1 MTAGTIDVFPL
12 PRGMLSDGTGT
23 VGGWWISSYFG
34 GRPNPFTG
42 VPSWHG
48 GMDLVAP
55 KLTPMHAVKAGRILQ
70 SWDPSGGGNW
80 TRLEC
85 DDGDVFGYG
94 HADHFAPG
102 VNGRHVQA
110 GDVVAFVDSTG
121 ASTGHHLHFAYQPAG
136 WARYGDPFDL
146 LANCRRF
153 AGDPPAVTVT
163 PPSNPTPAEPLY
175 PEPTPQEILTMHRYW
190 DLDGTFYAVGVEP
203 FLSPEAV
210 GADGQPQSAQHFV
223 GGMYAYKFP
232 GPDQFV
238 LAVGSATQPEKLDR
252 SNPAHQGLIA
262 ALEGL
267 ALVYQA
273 A

>member
-12 PRGMLSDGTGT
+12 PRGGLSDQTGT
-23 VGGWWISSYFG
+23 VGGWFISSYFG

-55 KLTPMHAVKAGRILQ
+55 KLTPMYAVKPGRIFQ
-70 SWDPSGGGNW
+70 AWDQSGGGNW
-80 TRLEC
+80 TRLTC

-94 HADHFAPG
+94 HADHYAQGPG
-102 VNGRHVQA
+102 VHRVNA
-110 GDVVAFVDSTG
+110 GEIVAYVNSTG
-121 ASTGHHLHFAYQPAG
+121 ASTGNHLHFAYQPAG

-146 LANCRRF
+146 LANCRTF
-153 AGDPPAVTVT
+153 VGSPPLVTEPQPPPPTVPLHPEHT
-163 PPSNPTPAEPLY
+163 PE
-175 PEPTPQEILTMHRYW
+175 EILTMHRYW
-190 DLDGTFYAVGVEP
+190 EIDGTFYAVGLEP
-203 FLSPEAV
+203 FISPEAV

-223 GGMYAYKFP
+223 GGQYVFRFP

-238 LAVGSATQPEKLDR
+238 LAVGTGTQPEKLDR
-252 SNPAHQGLIA
+252 KDPNHTSLIRT
-262 ALEGL
+262 LESFP
-267 ALVYQA
+267 LVYQA